1 MNIST
6 IKRKNKLSNNDD
18 VQYWKNRANEFEQK
32 LRILANE
39 KVIVHND
46 KMNVA
51 RFDIVRILTKNLDT
65 QIRTM
70 CFIDSIID
78 EGLKSSVLITIQ
90 KLKQEMNIEFEN
102 GLFYYYSKNGDKLIV
117 DGRDYSEI
125 NGYNKDWMK

>member
-1 MNIST
+1 M
-6 IKRKNKLSNNDD
+6 SNNNDI
-18 VQYWKNRANEFEQK
+18 QYWKNRANEFEQK

-78 EGLKSSVLITIQ
+78 EGLKSSVLIAIQ